1 MAASTL
7 ATFTALL
14 KERAEDS
21 SIVEKLV
28 YPENPLLGMLEKRG
42 DTGMVGDKMPVPI
55 FRGNP
60 QGVASAFATAQTNA
74 TTTKSFQF
82 DIEAGDY
89 HGVVHIGDKVMMA
102 SRTNQGAYLE
112 NKSIEIDGLWETAGE
127 MLSVYSW
134 GNGGQALG
142 RIAALDATTV
152 TLEDSATAGNFEV
165 DMLVVASA
173 DDGSVS
179 THALRDTA
187 DQTVITGINRAT
199 GVLTLTTGDISGL
212 AVGDYLFR
220 EGDFFG
226 DTGTV
231 VIKGV
236 QCFTT
241 VSDSPM
247 ALWGIAAATRA
258 TDPQRYAG
266 CRVDPT
272 LLMGKSFEERI
283 RILMS
288 QMTGRFKAKA
298 PTHGFMHP
306 EDFETLVTLMQS
318 KGIRALEDSTTKFG
332 YTKIDVMTGA
342 GNLPIYCDRHCPKGT
357 FFAFRMDDWWISSMG
372 ELLHPQTS
380 DGNQI
385 LRRATATDLE
395 YRLISYPLLANRAPK
410 NSGRVALV

>member
-1 MAASTL
+1 MAASTI

-60 QGVASAFATAQTNA
+60 QGVGSPFATAQTNA

-127 MLSVYSW
+127 SLSIYSW

-142 RIAALDATTV
+142 RIAALDATSV

-179 THALRDTA
+179 THALRDSA

-226 DTGTV
+226 DVGAV

-241 VSDSPM
+241 ATDVPM
-247 ALWGIAAATRA
+247 ALWGISAATRL

-266 CRVDPT
+266 CRVDPV